1 MTMTMAMTK
10 TMMTMTMSL
19 TRTMTMTMTM
29 TSCQYYFI
37 FKPFDHQKKSIERYN
52 VVKSKIICVG
62 VSDPDPGA

>member
-1 MTMTMAMTK
+1 MTMTK

-19 TRTMTMTMTM
+19 TRTMTM

>member
-19 TRTMTMTMTM
+19 TRTMTM

>member
-19 TRTMTMTMTM
+19 TRTMTM

-52 VVKSKIICVG
+52 VVKSKIICVC